1 MTTAVWY
8 GSSGSERAVTVM
20 TRGCVKVYENKIN
33 DVVNFGSGIEVT
45 IKDIIN
51 KIIEISNK
59 EIKVKWDSSK
69 PNGDLKRLM
78 DTTKQIKYGVL
89 PEIPFEQALK
99 NVYEFYTNTTK

>member
-1 MTTAVWY
+1 VK
-8 GSSGSERAVTVM
+8 SSFS
-20 TRGCVKVYENKIN
+20 IL
-33 DVVNFGSGIEVT
+33 

-78 DTTKQIKYGVL
+78 DTTKQIKYDIL
-89 PEIPFEQALK
+89 PEISFDKALK
-99 NVYEFYTNTTK
+99 NVYEFYSNTTK